1 MITMKLFN
9 AGSAKYWRTLSIG
22 LLACSP
28 LLQAAPEKLDGIA
41 AIVNDG
47 VVLESQ
53 LKDRVAIVT
62 EQLQSRNQR
71 VPPKSILDSQVIDR
85 LILDNLLLQIAEQQG
100 IKVSD
105 RQLNES
111 ITSIA
116 ERNGMDLA
124 QFRNALIAEG
134 RDYVSARE
142 QIRKELLIS
151 QVQQSNV
158 SRRIKISDQEVQH
171 FLKTDSAGLNQP
183 ELLLS
188 FILISIPEQASPE
201 QIQAAESNASQLH
214 QELLKGADFAEAA
227 IAASS
232 APNALNGGDLG
243 WRKQSELPEDIAQA
257 LTNMQPG
264 DISQPIR
271 SPSGF
276 YIVQLR
282 DKRGGEIQMV
292 EQTKVRHILLK
303 PSEIR
308 SAEQTQRMIN
318 SVASRLQAGESFAT
332 LAKELSDDPG
342 SGSEGGELGWAQP
355 GQMVPEFEQVMNAT
369 AINEISQPFESR
381 FGWHILQVEARRQ
394 QDLGDQIREN
404 QARSILNKRKYS
416 EELANWLREIRAEA
430 YVDIKI

>member
-1 MITMKLFN
+1 
-9 AGSAKYWRTLSIG
+9 
-22 LLACSP
+22 
-28 LLQAAPEKLDGIA
+28 
-41 AIVNDG
+41 
-47 VVLESQ
+47 
-53 LKDRVAIVT
+53 
-62 EQLQSRNQR
+62 
-71 VPPKSILDSQVIDR
+71 
-85 LILDNLLLQIAEQQG
+85 
-100 IKVSD
+100 
-105 RQLNES
+105 
-111 ITSIA
+111 
-116 ERNGMDLA
+116 
-124 QFRNALIAEG
+124 
-134 RDYVSARE
+134 
-142 QIRKELLIS
+142 
-151 QVQQSNV
+151 
-158 SRRIKISDQEVQH
+158 
-171 FLKTDSAGLNQP
+171 
-183 ELLLS
+183 
-188 FILISIPEQASPE
+188 
-201 QIQAAESNASQLH
+201 
-214 QELLKGADFAEAA
+214 
-227 IAASS
+227 
-232 APNALNGGDLG
+232 
-243 WRKQSELPEDIAQA
+243 
-257 LTNMQPG
+257 MQPG

>member
-111 ITSIA
+111 IASIA
-116 ERNGMDLA
+116 ARNGMDLA

-214 QELLKGADFAEAA
+214 QELMFFLF
-227 IAASS
+227 
-232 APNALNGGDLG
+232 L
-243 WRKQSELPEDIAQA
+243 LP
-257 LTNMQPG
+257 
-264 DISQPIR
+264 
-271 SPSGF
+271 
-276 YIVQLR
+276 
-282 DKRGGEIQMV
+282 
-292 EQTKVRHILLK
+292 
-303 PSEIR
+303 
-308 SAEQTQRMIN
+308 
-318 SVASRLQAGESFAT
+318 
-332 LAKELSDDPG
+332 
-342 SGSEGGELGWAQP
+342 
-355 GQMVPEFEQVMNAT
+355 
-369 AINEISQPFESR
+369 
-381 FGWHILQVEARRQ
+381 
-394 QDLGDQIREN
+394 
-404 QARSILNKRKYS
+404 
-416 EELANWLREIRAEA
+416 
-430 YVDIKI
+430 

>member
-1 MITMKLFN
+1 MKLFN
-9 AGSAKYWRTLSIG
+9 AGSVKYWRTLSIG

-47 VVLESQ
+47 VVLESE
-53 LKDRVAIVT
+53 LTDRVEIVT

-71 VPPKSILDSQVIDR
+71 IPPRNILDSQVIDR
-85 LILDNLLLQIAEQQG
+85 LVLDNLLLQIADQQG

-111 ITSIA
+111 LESIA
-116 ERNGMDLA
+116 ARNGMDLT
-124 QFRNALIAEG
+124 QFRSALIAEG

-158 SRRIKISDQEVQH
+158 SRRIRISDQEVQH
-171 FLKTDSAGLNQP
+171 FLKTNSAGLNQP

-201 QIQAAESNASQLH
+201 KIQDAESRASEIY
-214 QELLKGADFAEAA
+214 QELIKGADFAEAA
-227 IAASS
+227 IATSS

-257 LTNMQPG
+257 LNDMQPG
-264 DISQPIR
+264 DISLPVR
-271 SPSGF
+271 APSGF
-276 YIVQLR
+276 YIIQLR
-282 DKRGGEIQMV
+282 EKRGGEIQMV

-308 SAEQTQRMIN
+308 SAQQTQRMIE
-318 SVASRLQAGESFAT
+318 SIERRLAAGESFAT
-332 LAKELSDDPG
+332 LAKELSDDTG

-355 GQMVPEFEQVMNAT
+355 GQMVPEFEQIMNQT
-369 AINEISQPFESR
+369 GINDISPPFESR

-430 YVDIKI
+430 YVDIKK